1 MLTCPELLC
10 HHISPCHSAHTGTA
24 TEGPTTVRCRQSW
37 QVLTASSKSAASYY
51 QSFINPM
58 AELRTNMIKA
68 IRSVSRLWTV
78 TSMCD
83 VRRYD
88 TFDPVLM

>member
-1 MLTCPELLC
+1 
-10 HHISPCHSAHTGTA
+10 
-24 TEGPTTVRCRQSW
+24 
-37 QVLTASSKSAASYY
+37 
-51 QSFINPM
+51 M